1 MVARG
6 AHWIKVAESGAGG
19 LCGFGEVK
27 EEDYGSGEAGHV
39 FGLELADAGAEF
51 GARHGG
57 DLVGHEAARG
67 TEAVVRVRL
76 YRNAEE
82 RGFGGVRC
90 KSADGY
96 RGGGVEAVVLD
107 DDDRAGFAGVV
118 VGPGTVQISPRFI

>member
-1 MVARG
+1 M
-6 AHWIKVAESGAGG
+6 
-19 LCGFGEVK
+19 
-27 EEDYGSGEAGHV
+27 
-39 FGLELADAGAEF
+39 ADTSAEF

-57 DLVGHEAARG
+57 DLVGHESTWGA
-67 TEAVVRVRL
+67 EAVVRVRL
-76 YRNAEE
+76 NRNAEE